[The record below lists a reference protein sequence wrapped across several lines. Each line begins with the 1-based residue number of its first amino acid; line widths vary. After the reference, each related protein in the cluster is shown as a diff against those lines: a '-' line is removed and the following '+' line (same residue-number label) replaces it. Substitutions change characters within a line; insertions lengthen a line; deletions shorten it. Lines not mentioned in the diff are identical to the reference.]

1 MKHLAIFLD
10 IDGVLNSTNS
20 PSHIW
25 DSKEP
30 IDQELVDN
38 FLYIVE
44 ELKKDYIVAVVLSSA
59 WRIGKT
65 LEDVQDMMLKYGI
78 TIYSKTDYLEGM
90 PRGYEIKKWMEE
102 NTAFNHFVIFDDDID
117 MLGVEHFFVPVIAG
131 HGIQREHL
139 RIARSIA
146 SRKYNV
152 WRDMN
157 YIVHSGE
164 EVFLSNQPIEWIH
177 ASVGKPTGLI
187 LISLNGDK
195 LT

>member
-44 ELKKDYIVAVVLSSA
+44 ELKKDYVVAVVLSSA

-65 LEDVQDMMLKYGI
+65 LEDVQDMMLKHGI
-78 TIYSKTDYLEGM
+78 TIYSKTEYFKDM

-117 MLGVEHFFVPVIAG
+117 MLGVEHFFIPVIAEV
-131 HGIQREHL
+131 GIQREHL
-139 RIARSIA
+139 RVARSIA
-146 SRKYNV
+146 NRKYNV

-187 LISLNGDK
+187 LISLNGDE
-195 LT
+195 LR

>member
-44 ELKKDYIVAVVLSSA
+44 ELKKDYVVAVVLSSA

-65 LEDVQDMMLKYGI
+65 LEDVQDMMLKHGI

-90 PRGYEIKKWMEE
+90 PRGYEIKKWMED

-117 MLGVEHFFVPVIAG
+117 MLGVEHFFVPVIAEN
-131 HGIQREHL
+131 GIQREHL

-187 LISLNGDK
+187 LISLNGDE

>member
-10 IDGVLNSTNS
+10 IDGVLNSANS

-44 ELKKDYIVAVVLSSA
+44 ELKKDYVVAVVLSSA

-78 TIYSKTDYLEGM
+78 TIYSKTEYLKDM
-90 PRGYEIKKWMEE
+90 PRGYEIRKWMEE
-102 NTAFNHFVIFDDDID
+102 NTAFNHFAIFDDDID
-117 MLGVEHFFVPVIAG
+117 MLGVEHFFVPVIAEV
-131 HGIQREHL
+131 GIQREHL
-139 RIARSIA
+139 KIARSIA

-164 EVFLSNQPIEWIH
+164 EVFLANQPIEWIR

-187 LISLNGDK
+187 LISLNGVE
-195 LT
+195 LQ